1 MAGSIHKQ
9 VLELAK
15 KIGAPAVGSNVEETM
30 KSINSYLDGTTHG
43 ANIADTVEEFK
54 KVYSGGGPGPGPE
67 PRLQEKTADPN
78 VTAVEVFPDSGY
90 DGLSKVTVTA
100 APLQNKTATPSTIAQ
115 TISCDENY
123 YGIGEVAVG
132 AVDNTIDQNILSNN
146 IKKDVVILGV
156 TGSLVDE
163 WQITPY
169 LDKKTHLWLEIL
181 PGYTDITLRF
191 AINGTV
197 SISWGDGSEADEV
210 SGTSTSNAKTI
221 DHSYPSTGRYIIT
234 MVVTGSMYFTGDS
247 NSGSQIISVSD
258 MSGSG
263 RWMFSEKMLKGLEIG
278 SGVKAGARSLQNIT
292 LKMFAANGD
301 NVTIDSNVGT
311 YHRINEIYLYDIDT
325 VSSNITSDYSVEKV
339 VLGDTITTI
348 GNSAFANA
356 SKVEEFRIPSSV
368 TSIGTNCFQYAWPSK
383 LIFEGNTPPS
393 VSSNTFSGL
402 DASRTT
408 IYVPTGTLADYTSAQ
423 YYPDSTSFTYVEY

>member
-43 ANIADTVEEFK
+43 ANIADTVNEFK

-100 APLQNKTATPSTIAQ
+100 APLQNKTATPSTSAQ

-123 YGIGEVAVG
+123 YGIGEVAVA
-132 AVDNTIDQNILSNN
+132 AVDSSIDQNILSNN
-146 IKKDVVILGV
+146 IKKDVAILGV

-169 LDKKTHLWLEIL
+169 LDGKTHLWVDLL
-181 PGYTDITLRF
+181 PNYKSIYLRF

-197 SISWGDGSEADEV
+197 SINWGDGSEAEEV
-210 SGTSTSNAKTI
+210 TGTSTSTTKTI
-221 DHSYPSTGRYIIT
+221 NHDYASGGRHIIT
-234 MVVTGSMYFTGDS
+234 MTASGSLVFTGDS
-247 NSGSQIISVSD
+247 NAGSEILGIQNAT
-258 MSGSG
+258 GSG
-263 RWMFSEKMLKGLEIG
+263 KWLFSGQMIYGIEIG
-278 SGVKAGARSLQNIT
+278 NNTKAGNRSLQHVS
-292 LKMFAANGD
+292 LKMFAIYGENVSMD
-301 NVTIDSNVGT
+301 NSIGPDTIVET
-311 YHRINEIYLYDIDT
+311 AYIYGL
-325 VSSNITSDYSVEKV
+325 TSPHTTIAGNYYIKKL
-339 VLGDTITTI
+339 VLGDSITSI
-348 GNSAFANA
+348 PGNCFTNSGRL
-356 SKVEEFRIPSSV
+356 EEITIPSGV
-368 TSIGTNCFQYAWPSK
+368 TSIGGGCFNYTWPSK
-383 LIFEGNTPPS
+383 LIFEPTTPPTA
-393 VSSNTFSGL
+393 SSTTFNGL

-408 IYVPTGTLADYTSAQ
+408 IYVPTGTLTDYTSAQ
-423 YYPDSTSFTYVEY
+423 YYPDPTSFTYVEY